1 MLRCFA
7 FALLL
12 VLALWT
18 GLVWSEPVRGDGL
31 AVPITLSRTT
41 ELDVN
46 LWSSPPNGTITVWQQ
61 DLSTGA
67 NTRLA
72 RLFLP
77 AWAVWVSFAGVLIWL
92 VGRQKRQARREKG
105 T

>member
-18 GLVWSEPVRGDGL
+18 GLVWSEPVRGDDQAVSL
-31 AVPITLSRTT
+31 ALSHTA

-46 LWSSPPNGTITVWQQ
+46 LWSTPPDVTVTCGHQ
-61 DLSTGA
+61 DLATCA

-77 AWAVWVSFAGVLIWL
+77 AWAVWVSFAGVLVWL
-92 VGRQKRQARREKG
+92 VRRW
-105 T
+105 